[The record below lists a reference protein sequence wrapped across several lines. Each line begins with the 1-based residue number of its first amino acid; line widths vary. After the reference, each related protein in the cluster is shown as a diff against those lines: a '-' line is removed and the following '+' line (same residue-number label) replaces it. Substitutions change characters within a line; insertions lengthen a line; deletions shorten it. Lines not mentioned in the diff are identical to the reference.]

1 MGQMDLPYKANQKGW
16 WCQMQFDPFRGSSS
30 YRCIVQ
36 CFKFW
41 VLCYGYLIYQLIY
54 LFSLWVNATSSFQ
67 SINQFINF
75 SDKWRKWIVWNAG
88 EQFLEFLKC
97 SWICEWSWRSSPRAS
112 SARRWMSGRC
122 PCETFLARNR
132 KREITEITEIT
143 ALLLSFCSYFVIS
156 SNCSVFLCPLLKSL
170 FRASIGFQASP
181 RQPAQDPAVSPPDFG
196 QIALHV
202 RH

>member
-1 MGQMDLPYKANQKGW
+1 MVMSDAIWPLQGFIELSVHRSMLQ
-16 WCQMQFDPFRGSSS
+16 
-30 YRCIVQ
+30 
-36 CFKFW
+36 
-41 VLCYGYLIYQLIY
+41 VLSPL
-54 LFSLWVNATSSFQ
+54 LWVFDLSINLFIFALGQCYIKF
-67 SINQFINF
+67 SINQFIDF
-75 SDKWRKWIVWNAG
+75 SDKWRKWNVWNAG

-122 PCETFLARNR
+122 PCETFLACNR